1 MLIES
6 PAGNR
11 DRRIGGTCD
20 RKVYDALPA
29 STPNNA
35 EKTENLGAADL
46 VRTIRKE
53 IRTAMNRGYTMED
66 IVSAAK
72 SMGFDLST
80 PTLKKY
86 IGPSVRKQRTTRGDT
101 KKTQT
106 TTVKRQPSEK
116 PGAGVLPVQM
126 PKANEL

>member
-1 MLIES
+1 MAKRTYTLDSVQKLGAHLAKLPPKPRES
-6 PAGNR
+6 
-11 DRRIGGTCD
+11 
-20 RKVYDALPA
+20 
-29 STPNNA
+29 
-35 EKTENLGAADL
+35 KTENLGAADL

-53 IRTAMNRGYTMED
+53 IRAAMSRGYTMED

-101 KKTQT
+101 PKKPTQTT

-116 PGAGVLPVQM
+116 PGAGVPPVQM